1 MIRILLADDH
11 TLIRDGLKQIFADT
25 DDLLVAGEA
34 ASGHEVLARVRE
46 EAWDIL
52 LLDLSMPGRGGLE
65 LVKQIKSEKPRL
77 PILVLSMHDAEQY
90 ALRAM
95 RAGAAGYLTKDSDAP
110 QLIEVVRKIARG
122 GVFVSPAVAEQ
133 MAREIMPGTAGLPHT
148 LLSDREYQVF
158 RMIASGS
165 GIGEIALELALSVK
179 TVSTHKTRIMQKM
192 NLANQTELVRYA
204 LRHKLLDEGGG

>member
-46 EAWDIL
+46 AEWDIL
-52 LLDLSMPGRGGLE
+52 LLDLSMPGRSGLE

-95 RAGAAGYLTKDSDAP
+95 RAGAAGYLTKDSDVP
-110 QLIEVVRKIARG
+110 HLIEVVRKIARG

-158 RMIASGS
+158 SMIASGS
-165 GIGEIALELALSVK
+165 GIGEIALELSLSVK

-204 LRHKLLDEGGG
+204 LHHKLLDEGGV

>member
-25 DDLLVAGEA
+25 EDLLVAGEA

-46 EAWDIL
+46 AEWDIL
-52 LLDLSMPGRGGLE
+52 LLDLSMPGRSGLE

-95 RAGAAGYLTKDSDAP
+95 RAGAAGYLTKDSEAP

-122 GVFVSPAVAEQ
+122 GVFVSPAVAEL
-133 MAREIMPGTAGLPHT
+133 MAREIMPGATGLPHT

-158 RMIASGS
+158 RMIAAGS
-165 GIGEIALELALSVK
+165 GIGEIALDLSLSVK

>member
-25 DDLLVAGEA
+25 EDLQVAGEA

-46 EAWDIL
+46 GEWDIL
-52 LLDLSMPGRGGLE
+52 LLDLSMPGRSGLE

-95 RAGAAGYLTKDSDAP
+95 RAGASGYLTKDSEAP

-133 MAREIMPGTAGLPHT
+133 MAREIMPGTTSLPHT
-148 LLSDREYQVF
+148 VLSDREYQVF

-204 LRHKLLDEGGG
+204 LRHKLLDEGGA